1 MITIAQ
7 VFKMF
12 PQPKVS
18 TQYNSLVKKKSK
30 PKDFKALFSEGIKDG
45 CHAFAIEMGYE
56 TK

>member
-1 MITIAQ
+1 
-7 VFKMF
+7 MF

-45 CHAFAIEMGYE
+45 CHAFAIEMGYD